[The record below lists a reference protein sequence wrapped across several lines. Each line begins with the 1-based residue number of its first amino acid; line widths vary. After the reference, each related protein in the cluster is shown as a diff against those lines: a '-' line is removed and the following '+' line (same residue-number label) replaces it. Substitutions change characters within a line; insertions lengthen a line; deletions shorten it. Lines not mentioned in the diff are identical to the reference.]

1 MFRLVAL
8 GKSISWMLSLLAKIV
23 KEGFMSHHV
32 DTATARK
39 DGRVNL
45 CDLYVFESAERENT
59 IFILTVN
66 PDAGR
71 SSPTT
76 FHPEA
81 RYAFKIDMNGDAS
94 EDITNQ
100 LNFTEPTADGLQ
112 SFQLRRIE
120 GPVVETETQGVL
132 LAEGQ
137 TNTTTPLAEG
147 GRVWIGLA
155 GDPFFADG
163 AALNQ
168 FVKTLS
174 TQNTFDAS
182 VFEKGNN
189 IFAKRNV
196 SAIVLEVP
204 NIVFGEAAIGV
215 WTTTVVLAHGASAQ
229 ISRWS
234 TPLLTH
240 IFLLDPQDK
249 NAFNSGHPSN
259 DKDRFSSAIASTVAK
274 VTSLAHTTANP
285 EAYGERVANLLL
297 PGMLYYHPGT
307 VASYGFAGQNGRP
320 LTDDAMD
327 LSLSLLTNH
336 PLSDHVSPSGDTQ
349 EHFPFLPPPYALT
362 ENLLP
367 LNPEARKG

>member
-1 MFRLVAL
+1 MCQTLFLFV
-8 GKSISWMLSLLAKIV
+8 KIAK
-23 KEGFMSHHV
+23 EEFMSHHV

-39 DGRVNL
+39 DGRLNL
-45 CDLYVFESAERENT
+45 CDLYVFEGTEHANT

-76 FHPEA
+76 FHSEA
-81 RYAFKIDMNGDAS
+81 RYAFKIDMNGDAV
-94 EDITNQ
+94 EDITYQ
-100 LNFTEPTADGLQ
+100 FSFTEPTADGQ
-112 SFQLRRIE
+112 QRFQLRRIE

-147 GRVWIGLA
+147 GRVWTGLA

-189 IFAKRNV
+189 AFAKRNV

-204 NIVFGEAAIGV
+204 NAVFGEATIGI
-215 WTTTVVLAHGASAQ
+215 WATTVMLAHGVSAQ

-240 IFLLDPQDK
+240 LFLLDPQDK
-249 NAFNSGHPSN
+249 DAFNSGHPGE
-259 DKDRFSSAIASTVAK
+259 DKDRFGSVIASTVAR
-274 VTSLAHTTANP
+274 VTSLAHTAANP
-285 EAYGERVANLLL
+285 AAYGERVANLLL

-307 VASYGFAGQNGRP
+307 IASYGFAGQNGRP

-327 LSLSLLTNH
+327 LSLSLLANQ
-336 PLSDHVSPSGDTQ
+336 PISDHVGPSGDVQ
-349 EHFPFLPPPYALT
+349 EHFPFLPTPYALA
-362 ENLLP
+362 EDLPP